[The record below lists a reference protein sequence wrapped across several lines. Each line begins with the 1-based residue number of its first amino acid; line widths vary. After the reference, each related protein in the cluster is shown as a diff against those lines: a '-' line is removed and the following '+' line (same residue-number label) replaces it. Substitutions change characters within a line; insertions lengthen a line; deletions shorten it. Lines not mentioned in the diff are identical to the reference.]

1 MASLTDLSIT
11 VSNTANRQSQI
22 FLRVWT
28 GSSFEF
34 RNVGRVV
41 DSSFTAEP
49 ITSDADQDG
58 RESAQVFDITVGFS
72 MMQASETE
80 LSLLEELSMPTDTA
94 NFQNG
99 HSIYVSGT
107 NQISESTLN
116 SNLDG
121 SGNPDYSSLHTED
134 PRGIYF
140 KNVLLKPTAE
150 INLMGENSMIPI
162 EFTGRVP
169 NDVFSGFDDTSASDA
184 NHVVISPD

>member
-1 MASLTDLSIT
+1 MAALTDLSKT
-11 VSNTANRQSQI
+11 VANTANRQSQI

-28 GSSFEF
+28 GSAYEF

-49 ITSDADQDG
+49 VASDADQDG
-58 RESAQVFDITVGFS
+58 RESAQLFDITVSFS

-80 LSLLEELSMPTDTA
+80 VSLLEELSMPTDTT
-94 NFQNG
+94 NFENG

-107 NQISESTLN
+107 NQLTESTLN
-116 SNLDG
+116 SATT
-121 SGNPDYSSLHTED
+121 SGDPDYTTLNTDD
-134 PRGIYF
+134 PRGVYF

-169 NDVFSGFDDTSASDA
+169 NDVFANFDDTSSSDA
-184 NHVVISPD
+184 NHIVVSP